1 MCYYSL
7 EKIPHNTPK
16 IVNGLF
22 RLKRVGKFI
31 WLGLMRIFLFSTV
44 LHLIKSTKDKSSL
57 DIILDGKKKQT
68 YTFASPHARESFC
81 MQIRQMKNM
90 FSAESEI
97 DQLSVFVGTWN
108 MGKFLVIYNKTY
120 VKGPLKSRQYKGL
133 SNKW

>member
-1 MCYYSL
+1 MR
-7 EKIPHNTPK
+7 
-16 IVNGLF
+16 LF
-22 RLKRVGKFI
+22 VLYF
-31 WLGLMRIFLFSTV
+31 TV
-44 LHLIKSTKDKSSL
+44 LHLIKSTKDKSNL

-108 MGKFLVIYNKTY
+108 MGRFLVIYSKNK
-120 VKGPLKSRQYKGL
+120 
-133 SNKW
+133 